1 MHLIEDL
8 VSLGSKPI
16 SGISMG
22 SYPSWLRSFTVN
34 KMAIATA
41 SSSLAYPKKL
51 NLPISRS

>member
-41 SSSLAYPKKL
+41 SSSLAYPKPL
-51 NLPISRS
+51 SRSHSC